1 VGTTVVGERYALG
14 AKLEDGPLG
23 PRWKARARGATGYER
38 AVIVEALRPALAEQ
52 DAFVDALAE
61 QSAKLMDGPHPRVE
75 GVYDVVRTDA
85 VYRVVDPIDGPTL
98 KAWVAAS
105 QSGGQ
110 PAPYGLLLSI
120 VADVSFGLHALH
132 GRSEPMAH
140 GAIDTTSIQLDRSGV
155 PYVTRFGVAAA
166 CEAAGIEDA
175 ALRGPRPDGFD
186 AVQADVFGMG
196 QLLYTV
202 LAGSSDTSLLP
213 EDLRARL
220 MEGKPVDLKL
230 IRDDIPPVV
239 LGIVERALVRDPQ
252 HRYDST
258 LALARAIELFLQSR
272 PETTDAAARAH
283 QIDQVLPK
291 RAARAPRGL
300 VAAETDQL
308 DLADLQRLSIPDE

>member
-1 VGTTVVGERYALG
+1 MGTLVGDRYALG
-14 AKLEDGPLG
+14 AKLDEGPLG

-38 AVIVEALRPALAEQ
+38 AVIVEGLRPELAT
-52 DAFVDALAE
+52 DATFVDTLVE

-75 GVYDVVRTDA
+75 GVYDVVREDDA
-85 VYRVVDPIDGPTL
+85 VHRVVDPVDGPTL
-98 KAWVAAS
+98 KAWVAAC

-110 PAPYGLLLSI
+110 PAPYALLLSI
-120 VADVSFGLHALH
+120 VSDVSFGLHALH
-132 GRSEPMAH
+132 GRAEPMAH
-140 GAIDTTSIQLDRSGV
+140 GALDTTSIQLDRSGV
-155 PYVTRFGVAAA
+155 PFVTRFGVAAA
-166 CEAAGIEDA
+166 CEAAGIDDP
-175 ALRGPRPDGFD
+175 ALRARPPEGLDP
-186 AVQADVFGMG
+186 VQADVFGLG
-196 QLLYTV
+196 QLMYTV
-202 LAGSSDTSLLP
+202 LAGSSDTTLLP
-213 EDLRARL
+213 DDLRARL

-239 LGIVERALVRDPQ
+239 LGIVERALVRDPA

-291 RAARAPRGL
+291 RARRAPKGL

-308 DLADLQRLSIPDE
+308 DLADLQRLSISDD